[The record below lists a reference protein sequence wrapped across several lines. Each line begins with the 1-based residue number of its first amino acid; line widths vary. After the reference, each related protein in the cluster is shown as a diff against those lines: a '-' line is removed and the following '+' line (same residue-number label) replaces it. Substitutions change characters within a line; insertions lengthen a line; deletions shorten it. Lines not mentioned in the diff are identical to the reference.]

1 MKVLLADDHMLF
13 RDGLKLVLNKFDPD
27 IQVIEADTYEAALEA
42 VDREGQVDLIL
53 LDLKMPG
60 MNGFDGLDGMRAVAE
75 KTPVVIVSGAFSQKD
90 ISSSFDHGAE
100 GFIPKTLGSRAM
112 FSAINLVL
120 SGEKYV
126 PSIAYFDK
134 LESGADQRRRPTG
147 VVGDGVF
154 PDLTPREHD
163 VLGLLVE
170 GLSNQKIA
178 DQLGIREV
186 TVRAR
191 LTAIFRKIG
200 VTSRTQAVGLAIRKG
215 FAD

>member
-1 MKVLLADDHMLF
+1 MKVLLADDHVLF
-13 RDGLKLVLNKFDPD
+13 RDGLKLVLTKFDPD
-27 IQVIEADTYEAALEA
+27 IQVIEADTYETALEA
-42 VDREGQVDLIL
+42 VEREGQVDLVL

-60 MNGFDGLDGMRAVAE
+60 MNGFEGLDGMREQAGD
-75 KTPVVIVSGAFSQKD
+75 TPVVIVSGAFSQKD
-90 ISSSFDHGAE
+90 ISVAFNHGAK
-100 GFIPKTLGSRAM
+100 GFIPKTLGSKAM

-120 SGEKYV
+120 SGETYV
-126 PSIAYFDK
+126 PSIAYFDTP
-134 LESGADQRRRPTG
+134 ESGTG
-147 VVGDGVF
+147 DRHRSDSSSGNGVF
-154 PDLTPREHD
+154 DNLTPREND
-163 VLGLLVE
+163 VLGLLVD
-170 GLSNQKIA
+170 GLSNQQIA

>member
-27 IQVIEADTYEAALEA
+27 IQVIEADTYENAIDA

-60 MNGFDGLDGMRAVAE
+60 MNGFEGLKGMRARAE
-75 KTPVVIVSGAFSQKD
+75 KTPVVIVSGAFSQND
-90 ISSSFDHGAE
+90 IATAFDHGAE

-126 PSIAYFDK
+126 PAQAYFDK
-134 LESGADQRRRPTG
+134 PEAGANGQGQAAGSSGNG
-147 VVGDGVF
+147 IF
-154 PDLTPREHD
+154 PDLTPRECD
-163 VLGLLVE
+163 VLELLVE
-170 GLSNQKIA
+170 GLSNQHIA

-200 VTSRTQAVGLAIRKG
+200 VNSRTQAVGLAIRKG